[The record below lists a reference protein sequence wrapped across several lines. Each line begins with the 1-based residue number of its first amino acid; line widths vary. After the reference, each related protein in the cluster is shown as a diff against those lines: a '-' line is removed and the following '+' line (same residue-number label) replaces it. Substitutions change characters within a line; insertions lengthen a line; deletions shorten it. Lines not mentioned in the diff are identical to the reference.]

1 MVICSTSFVGLSG
14 FELRC
19 RSPGFTCRQVHWLPG
34 VFAPKVEVV
43 TSEDESLVLGGR
55 GCVARDHIPPREPV
69 VKVDSE
75 AVIRV
80 QVESSD
86 GVPWYVRL
94 ALKFLKEKS
103 AGENSKFSEYVSI
116 LDSIRDGERSV
127 LMDKSVSRDIHWY
140 EYLRADVQNYYRAVE
155 DSFAGEVTDLCR
167 SITDW
172 RRALWIAHSR
182 AFALP
187 PTGKEIALIPMVD
200 MFNHV
205 TRANSE
211 LVYNGDTNSYDIV
224 SLAVHKPLALLMSV
238 EGALDNSR

>member
-1 MVICSTSFVGLSG
+1 MN
-14 FELRC
+14 R
-19 RSPGFTCRQVHWLPG
+19 LPRRN
-34 VFAPKVEVV
+34 E
-43 TSEDESLVLGGR
+43 
-55 GCVARDHIPPREPV
+55 
-69 VKVDSE
+69 
-75 AVIRV
+75 
-80 QVESSD
+80 Q
-86 GVPWYVRL
+86 
-94 ALKFLKEKS
+94 
-103 AGENSKFSEYVSI
+103 
-116 LDSIRDGERSV
+116 
-127 LMDKSVSRDIHWY
+127 IHWY